1 MKQRQWPLPLDS
13 TEMRS
18 PEFLFIRATFLVKG
32 FAYSIAA
39 LVICGLLPSAHANY
53 VEDYGLKK
61 LGLLL

>member
-1 MKQRQWPLPLDS
+1 
-13 TEMRS
+13 MRS